1 MVCYC
6 GHSHDA
12 LVQSQFNILQGQG
25 VAKTKGKGKGQESS
39 QGNSPKVGKGKGD
52 GKLQPGAVPPSPSGW
67 RSQRK
72 RGAPSEDGSSDAPMN
87 ELQERTQTLQAV
99 INSIKGRMDPYAVD
113 LRSMSLDQL
122 AKLRLE
128 ANESKS
134 LPQQISI
141 SQQVVNRKETAFTEA
156 RSKMEQCMAN
166 LEWLAKS
173 VWPPTHL

>member
-1 MVCYC
+1 MSGKWWKCRKCGWTNPKANMVCYC

-87 ELQERTQTLQAV
+87 ELQERTQRHCRQLSTPSKAVWTRTLWT
-99 INSIKGRMDPYAVD
+99 SGPC
-113 LRSMSLDQL
+113 LW
-122 AKLRLE
+122 
-128 ANESKS
+128 
-134 LPQQISI
+134 IS
-141 SQQVVNRKETAFTEA
+141 SP
-156 RSKMEQCMAN
+156 S
-166 LEWLAKS
+166 
-173 VWPPTHL
+173 